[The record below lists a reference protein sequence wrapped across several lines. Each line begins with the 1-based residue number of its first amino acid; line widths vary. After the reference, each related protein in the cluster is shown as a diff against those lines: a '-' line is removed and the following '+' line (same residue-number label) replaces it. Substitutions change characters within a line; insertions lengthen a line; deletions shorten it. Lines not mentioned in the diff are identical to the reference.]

1 METQTRR
8 MGLWTQGGKEGVG
21 QVERAALTHGP
32 RVQSRGELLR
42 STGAQLGLC
51 DDPEGGWREA
61 RLQREGIHMYLP
73 LTLAVG
79 QHKRTNTAS

>member
-1 METQTRR
+1 MDPVC
-8 MGLWTQGGKEGVG
+8 KVVG
-21 QVERAALTHGP
+21 SCCVAQ
-32 RVQSRGELLR
+32 EL
-42 STGAQLGLC
+42 SSGC

-79 QHKRTNTAS
+79 QHKQTNTAS